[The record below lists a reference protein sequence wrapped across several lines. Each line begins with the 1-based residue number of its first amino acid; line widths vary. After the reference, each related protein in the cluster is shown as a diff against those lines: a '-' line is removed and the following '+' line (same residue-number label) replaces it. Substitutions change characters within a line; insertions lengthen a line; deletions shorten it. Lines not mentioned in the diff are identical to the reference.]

1 MTFGDS
7 PDHVLSASIGDT
19 LHVLI
24 KQVVDHE
31 VPICIMGGGVVC
43 DAAGWNSQASQ
54 YCRVQ
59 MEKKQYKH
67 NMLTCWYEH
76 LLIVYVRSYY
86 MHKANSI

>member
-1 MTFGDS
+1 MNLALHSKYHGKTEIAEAHWRSNVMTFGDS

-24 KQVVDHE
+24 KQVVNHE

-54 YCRVQ
+54 HCRV
-59 MEKKQYKH
+59 
-67 NMLTCWYEH
+67 
-76 LLIVYVRSYY
+76 
-86 MHKANSI
+86 